1 MTIGKNKTQNYFLFF
16 FAANEN
22 GHKLS
27 LGKLIA
33 RKYKWIAKTKFN
45 GKTYKKFEIFIVE
58 DSALKKNR
66 NCRQSSCY
74 ETSRRIIK
82 REILAFEVIDK
93 IRNRGDITIISFEET
108 NVNKLMDYLFVML
121 LFIFLLSCEWFIS
134 RYLGSY

>member
-45 GKTYKKFEIFIVE
+45 GKTYKEFGIFIVE
-58 DSALKKNR
+58 DSALKKKI
-66 NCRQSSCY
+66 
-74 ETSRRIIK
+74 ETAANH
-82 REILAFEVIDK
+82 L
-93 IRNRGDITIISFEET
+93 
-108 NVNKLMDYLFVML
+108 VMKQVP
-121 LFIFLLSCEWFIS
+121 E
-134 RYLGSY
+134 

>member
-22 GHKLS
+22 AHKLS

-45 GKTYKKFEIFIVE
+45 GKTYKEFGIFIVE
-58 DSALKKNR
+58 DCALKKNR

-74 ETSRRIIK
+74 ETSPGIIK
-82 REILAFEVIDK
+82 REILSCEIIYK

-134 RYLGSY
+134 RYLRSY